1 MVLMTEQTRD
11 DHYAF
16 LGLHA
21 GASQAEV
28 ERAVRQAE
36 QHADA
41 LAYASHADS
50 AHTWARIR
58 QVKTDLLSTP
68 ERRHAYDR
76 SLVYV
81 PPSRHVFLSTVG
93 GSSAMAQ
100 PERTEPVDVAPSFQP
115 SSHRAPW
122 ALQALITGTSAVAL
136 TAVGLALVLDKSH
149 APLHGIPQAAGLGIS
164 GPHIG
169 NAFASG
175 HDVTLQWHGVAAA
188 SLYHLQFATLPLHG
202 ANSDIAGHL
211 IHTVNVHGTEFVLHL
226 HGQQQYGWRIAA
238 LVHGRWSTFT
248 PWHTFRTVSPALP
261 PLVAERPYH
270 AAPHLLA
277 VNQHKHAQR
286 RVRRHTGHRAS
297 RHTVHRP
304 SRHARSVRR
313 ATHSARKSAPQT
325 ASLAAAQVPV
335 RTSSRSGA
343 SPRVTLVNVSY
354 RPRAQAARART
365 GSAPYRAAV
374 VAHSAVP
381 ARRSTVI
388 ASQRSATTGSRIPA
402 STTTRSHVGTGS
414 GTVTGTHAGTGS
426 RTVTGS
432 HAGTGS
438 GTVTR
443 HRRTPA
449 PPPPPPVP
457 AAPTIPVIVAA
468 PVHSAPA
475 GAPVPVTNTVIT
487 PVVTKRRQ
495 PGSATYVVPVRAPAS
510 PTVPVAGPVTSPPV
524 RTSPPPVVIPPV
536 TVPPTNP
543 PVTGSASNAAGTHGE
558 KVGWNNPENPHH
570 P

>member
-1 MVLMTEQTRD
+1 MVFMTEQTRD

-21 GASQAEV
+21 GASQAEL

-36 QHADA
+36 QHADT

-50 AHTWARIR
+50 AHAWARIR
-58 QVKTDLLSTP
+58 QVKTDLLSSP

-81 PPSRHVFLSTVG
+81 PPSRHVFLSTVE
-93 GSSAMAQ
+93 GSSTMRKPGRAV
-100 PERTEPVDVAPSFQP
+100 TVDVAPSFQP

-136 TAVGLALVLDKSH
+136 TAVGLALVLDNSH
-149 APLHGIPQAAGLGIS
+149 SPLQGIPQATGLGIS
-164 GPHIG
+164 GAHIG

-175 HDVTLQWHGVAAA
+175 HDVTLKWHDVAGA

-202 ANSDIAGHL
+202 ANSNVASRVV
-211 IHTVNVHGTEFVLHL
+211 HTVNVHATEFGMHI
-226 HGQQQYGWRIAA
+226 HGQQRYAWRIAS
-238 LVHGRWSTFT
+238 LVNGHWSEFT
-248 PWHTFRTVSPALP
+248 PWHQFKTASPALP

-277 VNQHKHAQR
+277 VNLQRHAQR
-286 RVRRHTGHRAS
+286 GVRRHAGHRSS
-297 RHTVHRP
+297 RHV
-304 SRHARSVRR
+304 RSVRR
-313 ATHSARKSAPQT
+313 ATHSARKSASQT
-325 ASLAAAQVPV
+325 AGLAAAQAPV

-343 SPRVTLVNVSY
+343 SNPVTLVSVSY
-354 RPRAQAARART
+354 HPRTQTVQART
-365 GSAPYRAAV
+365 GSAAYRAAA

-381 ARRSTVI
+381 ARRAVI
-388 ASQRSATTGSRIPA
+388 TAGQRSGSTSSHSPA
-402 STTTRSHVGTGS
+402 STTTGG
-414 GTVTGTHAGTGS
+414 HAGTGS
-426 RTVTGS
+426 GTVTGS

-438 GTVTR
+438 GTVTGN
-443 HRRTPA
+443 HAGTGSGTVTGNRTAPA

-457 AAPTIPVIVAA
+457 AAPTAPVIAAA
-468 PVHSAPA
+468 PAPRTPVSAS
-475 GAPVPVTNTVIT
+475 VPVTSAVIT
-487 PVVTKRRQ
+487 PMVTKRRQ

-510 PTVPVAGPVTSPPV
+510 PTLPVAGPVTSPPV
-524 RTSPPPVVIPPV
+524 RTSPAPVVIPPA
-536 TVPPTNP
+536 TVPTTNP
-543 PVTGSASNAAGTHGE
+543 PITGSVSSAGAAHGK

>member
-1 MVLMTEQTRD
+1 VVYMTEQTRD

-21 GASQAEV
+21 GASQAEL
-28 ERAVRQAE
+28 ERAVRQAA
-36 QHADA
+36 QHADT

-50 AHTWARIR
+50 AHAWARIR
-58 QVKTDLLSTP
+58 QVKMDLLSSP

-81 PPSRHVFLSTVG
+81 PPSRHVFLSTVE
-93 GSSAMAQ
+93 GSSAMRQ
-100 PERTEPVDVAPSFQP
+100 PARAVPVDVAPSFQP

-122 ALQALITGTSAVAL
+122 VLQALITGTLAVAL

-149 APLHGIPQAAGLGIS
+149 SPLHGIPRATGLGIS

-175 HDVTLQWHGVAAA
+175 HDVTLQWHDVAGA
-188 SLYHLQFATLPLHG
+188 SLYHLEFATLPLRG
-202 ANSDIAGHL
+202 ANSDIAGRL

-238 LVHGRWSTFT
+238 LVHDRWSTFT
-248 PWHTFRTVSPALP
+248 PWHSFKTALPPLP
-261 PLVAERPYH
+261 PLVAERPFH
-270 AAPHLLA
+270 AAPHMLA

-286 RVRRHTGHRAS
+286 RVRRHVGHRAS
-297 RHTVHRP
+297 HHV
-304 SRHARSVRR
+304 RSVRR
-313 ATHSARKSAPQT
+313 VTHSARKSAPHT
-325 ASLAAAQVPV
+325 ASLAVAQAPV
-335 RTSSRSGA
+335 RTSSPSGA
-343 SPRVTLVNVSY
+343 STRVTLVNVSY
-354 RPRAQAARART
+354 RPRAQAVRART
-365 GSAPYRAAV
+365 GSAPYRVAV

-388 ASQRSATTGSRIPA
+388 ASQRSASTGSRSSA

-414 GTVTGTHAGTGS
+414 GTVAGNHAGTGS
-426 RTVTGS
+426 GTVTGNHS
-432 HAGTGS
+432 GTGS

-443 HRRTPA
+443 HRRTPV

-475 GAPVPVTNTVIT
+475 GASVPVTNTVIT

-524 RTSPPPVVIPPV
+524 RTSPAPVVIPPV
-536 TVPPTNP
+536 TVPATNP

>member
-1 MVLMTEQTRD
+1 MTEQTRD

-21 GASQAEV
+21 GASQAEL

-50 AHTWARIR
+50 AHAWARIR
-58 QVKTDLLSTP
+58 QVKTDLLSSP

-81 PPSRHVFLSTVG
+81 PPSRHVFLSTVE
-93 GSSAMAQ
+93 GSSAVGQ
-100 PERTEPVDVAPSFQP
+100 PGRTVPVDVAPSFRP

-136 TAVGLALVLDKSH
+136 TAVGLALVLDNSH
-149 APLHGIPQAAGLGIS
+149 SPLQGIPQATGLGIS
-164 GPHIG
+164 GAHIG

-175 HDVTLQWHGVAAA
+175 HDVTLKWHDVAGD

-202 ANSDIAGHL
+202 ANSEVASRVV
-211 IHTVNVHGTEFVLHL
+211 HTVNVHGTQFVMHI
-226 HGQQQYGWRIAA
+226 HGQQRYAWRIAA
-238 LVHGRWSTFT
+238 LVNGHWSAFT
-248 PWHTFRTVSPALP
+248 PWHHFKTALPALP

-277 VNQHKHAQR
+277 VNQKSHAQR
-286 RVRRHTGHRAS
+286 GVRRHAGHRSS
-297 RHTVHRP
+297 RHV
-304 SRHARSVRR
+304 RSVRR
-313 ATHSARKSAPQT
+313 ATHSARKSASQT
-325 ASLAAAQVPV
+325 AGLAAAQAPV

-343 SPRVTLVNVSY
+343 SNRVTLVSVSY
-354 RPRAQAARART
+354 HPRAQTVQART
-365 GSAPYRAAV
+365 GSAAYRAAA

-381 ARRSTVI
+381 ARRAVI
-388 ASQRSATTGSRIPA
+388 TAGQWSGSTGSRSPA
-402 STTTRSHVGTGS
+402 STTTGN
-414 GTVTGTHAGTGS
+414 
-426 RTVTGS
+426 

-438 GTVTR
+438 GTVTGN
-443 HRRTPA
+443 RTAPA

-457 AAPTIPVIVAA
+457 AAPTVPVIAAA
-468 PVHSAPA
+468 PAPNTPVSAS
-475 GAPVPVTNTVIT
+475 VPVTSAVIT
-487 PVVTKRRQ
+487 PMVTKRRQ
-495 PGSATYVVPVRAPAS
+495 PGPATYVVPVRAPAS
-510 PTVPVAGPVTSPPV
+510 PTLPVAGPVTSPPV
-524 RTSPPPVVIPPV
+524 RTSPAPVVIPPA
-536 TVPPTNP
+536 TVPTTNP
-543 PVTGSASNAAGTHGE
+543 PITGSASSAGATHGK